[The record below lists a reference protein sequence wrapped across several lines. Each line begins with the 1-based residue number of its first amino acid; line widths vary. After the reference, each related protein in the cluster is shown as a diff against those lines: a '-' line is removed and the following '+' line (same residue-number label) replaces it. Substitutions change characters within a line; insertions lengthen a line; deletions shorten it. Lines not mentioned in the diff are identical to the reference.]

1 MYNDEIV
8 SLKEELLKEIR
19 DVEQK
24 LNLQIMAKSQE
35 MTNKNNK
42 FVEEF
47 NTMVQNNK
55 SLLNSI
61 TSQKLYFDK
70 INDFDNFRKKTESM
84 VITHEIRINNSIQ
97 DIKDIKFKFGKEI
110 SDNFNVPGF
119 IGPSCKYRSISSYLS
134 SNINEI
140 ERIRNDNES
149 IKRDNKDM
157 KKKVEDMLKTV
168 LNLVDGS
175 SNKCIE
181 YVDKKTNQLEEI
193 IKKKIDEFSDKILS
207 FRSVLMSQEK
217 IKEIHEDLY
226 KEFQNN
232 NYNKKEIDDL
242 INNTI
247 NNFGINLDNFKT
259 NYNEELNNMI
269 KINVEKLGNEI
280 KENAKSIKDIKMK
293 LMKINQ
299 TQNPLFKNN
308 SPLKNLKNNNTEL
321 NINYNNKNNFINS
334 SYNNNLRINKGEEE
348 KYSKFRNFN
357 LDEKNKTIDS
367 MQFKNKNNSIYI
379 SSESNL
385 LKQKTNKY
393 NIDNYQNKNNE
404 DNKKDL
410 LNNSLSKI
418 EKFKQRNNDD
428 NFNSEENKN
437 SISDY
442 KNILDTSKNM
452 NDLPNSKRNTND
464 IKSPNKTNSLTALTN
479 TKNKKIENRNKKRS
493 FLLKKDSN
501 DKQKINFNNL
511 SNMIAFGMNNEKT
524 VMTSIESE
532 SNIKTINNENNRIIK
547 IIDNKGK
554 KNGIKTI
561 SKKGG
566 YSLRQLASIGF
577 DEKANEVLPSMGINQ
592 NKKMEYKN
600 KKQITPVI
608 KNVFHQNYQLN
619 LKNNKIK
626 DNLSIDT
633 PVKIMSSFG
642 RTGYI
647 FYDKKEEG
655 INNLINKGVK
665 HTIKKYKNNSFDLNI
680 GLSPVSKI
688 KVYGNI

>member
-479 TKNKKIENRNKKRS
+479 TKNKKIQNRNKKRS

>member
-1 MYNDEIV
+1 
-8 SLKEELLKEIR
+8 
-19 DVEQK
+19 
-24 LNLQIMAKSQE
+24 MAKSQE

-269 KINVEKLGNEI
+269 KINVEN
-280 KENAKSIKDIKMK
+280 
-293 LMKINQ
+293 
-299 TQNPLFKNN
+299 
-308 SPLKNLKNNNTEL
+308 
-321 NINYNNKNNFINS
+321 
-334 SYNNNLRINKGEEE
+334 
-348 KYSKFRNFN
+348 
-357 LDEKNKTIDS
+357 
-367 MQFKNKNNSIYI
+367 
-379 SSESNL
+379 
-385 LKQKTNKY
+385 
-393 NIDNYQNKNNE
+393 
-404 DNKKDL
+404 
-410 LNNSLSKI
+410 
-418 EKFKQRNNDD
+418 
-428 NFNSEENKN
+428 
-437 SISDY
+437 
-442 KNILDTSKNM
+442 
-452 NDLPNSKRNTND
+452 
-464 IKSPNKTNSLTALTN
+464 
-479 TKNKKIENRNKKRS
+479 
-493 FLLKKDSN
+493 
-501 DKQKINFNNL
+501 
-511 SNMIAFGMNNEKT
+511 
-524 VMTSIESE
+524 
-532 SNIKTINNENNRIIK
+532 
-547 IIDNKGK
+547 
-554 KNGIKTI
+554 
-561 SKKGG
+561 
-566 YSLRQLASIGF
+566 
-577 DEKANEVLPSMGINQ
+577 
-592 NKKMEYKN
+592 
-600 KKQITPVI
+600 
-608 KNVFHQNYQLN
+608 
-619 LKNNKIK
+619 
-626 DNLSIDT
+626 
-633 PVKIMSSFG
+633 
-642 RTGYI
+642 
-647 FYDKKEEG
+647 
-655 INNLINKGVK
+655 
-665 HTIKKYKNNSFDLNI
+665 
-680 GLSPVSKI
+680 
-688 KVYGNI
+688 

>member
-149 IKRDNKDM
+149 IKRENKDI

-532 SNIKTINNENNRIIK
+532 SNIKTINNESNRIIK

>member
-1 MYNDEIV
+1 
-8 SLKEELLKEIR
+8 
-19 DVEQK
+19 
-24 LNLQIMAKSQE
+24 
-35 MTNKNNK
+35 
-42 FVEEF
+42 
-47 NTMVQNNK
+47 
-55 SLLNSI
+55 
-61 TSQKLYFDK
+61 
-70 INDFDNFRKKTESM
+70 
-84 VITHEIRINNSIQ
+84 
-97 DIKDIKFKFGKEI
+97 
-110 SDNFNVPGF
+110 
-119 IGPSCKYRSISSYLS
+119 
-134 SNINEI
+134 
-140 ERIRNDNES
+140 
-149 IKRDNKDM
+149 
-157 KKKVEDMLKTV
+157 MLKTV

-532 SNIKTINNENNRIIK
+532 SNIKTINNESNRIIK

>member
-24 LNLQIMAKSQE
+24 LNLQIMVKSQE

-149 IKRDNKDM
+149 IKRENKDI

-269 KINVEKLGNEI
+269 KINVENLGNEI
-280 KENAKSIKDIKMK
+280 KENAKSIKDIKIK

-348 KYSKFRNFN
+348 KYSKFKNFN

-367 MQFKNKNNSIYI
+367 MQFKNKKNSIYI

-385 LKQKTNKY
+385 LKQKANKY
-393 NIDNYQNKNNE
+393 NIDNYQNKYNE

-418 EKFKQRNNDD
+418 EKYKQRNNDD

-501 DKQKINFNNL
+501 DNQKINFNNL

-524 VMTSIESE
+524 IMTSIESE
-532 SNIKTINNENNRIIK
+532 SNIKTINNESNRIIK

-561 SKKGG
+561 SKKEG

-619 LKNNKIK
+619 LKNNKMK
-626 DNLSIDT
+626 DNLSINT

-655 INNLINKGVK
+655 INNLINKGIK
-665 HTIKKYKNNSFDLNI
+665 NTIKKYKNNSFDLNI
-680 GLSPVSKI
+680 GLSPVTKI

>member
-55 SLLNSI
+55 LLLNSI

-226 KEFQNN
+226 NEFQNN

-269 KINVEKLGNEI
+269 NINVEKLGNEI

-367 MQFKNKNNSIYI
+367 MQFKNKNTSIYI

-393 NIDNYQNKNNE
+393 NIDNYQNKNHE

-479 TKNKKIENRNKKRS
+479 TKNKKIENGNKKRS

-532 SNIKTINNENNRIIK
+532 SNIKTINNESNRIIK

>member
-367 MQFKNKNNSIYI
+367 MQFKNKNTSIYI

-532 SNIKTINNENNRIIK
+532 SNIKTINNESNRIIK